1 MTHKLSTQPKHSH
14 LKHILPGRKSI
25 VFQKKHQSGFT
36 MIELL
41 MYLGLYSIL
50 IVVITQLFL
59 TLIESRTEAEN
70 LTRLQQE
77 SRYIAQRLS
86 YDIRRAESVTLPAQV
101 GQSGNQLQLNI
112 DGETF
117 RYQVNVNGF
126 LELVSPSGT
135 ASISSQVTADE
146 FLVQKT
152 GSIGL
157 NDGASVRLLLV
168 SPQET
173 AQGQDEQLSQFAA
186 STRWE
191 ELTRCRHAG
200 LTSEAPSSWTCFRI
214 PLVKSIIVKT
224 KNQLVTYVPN
234 QL

>member
-1 MTHKLSTQPKHSH
+1 MNYKSAIQTNLRSANPKNA
-14 LKHILPGRKSI
+14 IG
-25 VFQKKHQSGFT
+25 FQKKHQSGFT
-36 MIELL
+36 VIELL

-70 LTRLQQE
+70 LTMLQQE
-77 SRYIAQRLS
+77 SRYITQRLI
-86 YDIRRAESVTLPAQV
+86 YDIRRAQSVTLPVQV
-101 GQSGNQLQLNI
+101 GDSGNQLELNI

-135 ASISSQVTADE
+135 ASISSQVTTGQ

-152 GSIGL
+152 GSTGL
-157 NDGASVRLLLV
+157 NDGVSVQLLLI
-168 SPQET
+168 SPQLT

-186 STRWE
+186 STR
-191 ELTRCRHAG
+191 
-200 LTSEAPSSWTCFRI
+200 
-214 PLVKSIIVKT
+214 
-224 KNQLVTYVPN
+224 
-234 QL
+234 